1 MEKNRSVNKIKKRR
15 RLIALFIIILIAFL
29 IIFNFIRKKDYKINY
44 QRNDYN
50 IEETYNKEKNYYAFI
65 ISKNDVKYFT
75 ILSDKHFF
83 TKKLI
88 YDINEFNTDNES
100 CIAINSN
107 KAKFEPLC
115 LNADGQISYHL
126 VSEKMKEK
134 INYNQEEFGQKIN
147 ETYFNISV
155 NNTIYKNFYIWNY
168 HGFYRINKDTAE
180 EISIFNKDIYSPSL
194 TVQVDK
200 YLFVP
205 DYEADYYFNKA
216 YIIDMTTSKLSS
228 WNLDESIYFDSAVLG
243 VYNDEFY
250 LVDKHEKKEWKINIS
265 KRLIEQ
271 VGSESKGGITYQ
283 NGFIDVTMNK
293 LLYQDNTFTGVLPI
307 NYVVENGLYLQFQD
321 NKMKL
326 INENPTSIIKYDEE
340 SIYYLKNDSLYA
352 YFLDYGEIFLM
363 NYFEWNFNNTN
374 MIFIY

>member
-75 ILSDKHFF
+75 ILSDKHFL

-115 LNADGQISYHL
+115 LTADGQISYHL
-126 VSEKMKEK
+126 VSEEMKEK

-216 YIIDMTTSKLSS
+216 YIIDMTTGKLSS

>member
-100 CIAINSN
+100 CIVINSN

-216 YIIDMTTSKLSS
+216 YIIDMTTGKLSS